1 MSYMGGGVAMQGIVG
16 SQKEGSKGWKVVGNG
31 KREFAGVGS
40 RREVLAVEG
49 WPKSVH
55 GDTG

>member
-1 MSYMGGGVAMQGIVG
+1 MAG
-16 SQKEGSKGWKVVGNG
+16 KG

-49 WPKSVH
+49 WPESVS